1 MFRSGITRREAE
13 EIANEKVNILRNE
26 IDRHYATDAAL
37 SAVRSELKALRWTI
51 GLVGIG
57 VSVIVVVIRLTM

>member
-13 EIANEKVNILRNE
+13 EIANE
-26 IDRHYATDAAL
+26 IDKHYATDAAL

>member
-13 EIANEKVNILRNE
+13 EIANEKVNTLRNE
-26 IDRHYATDAAL
+26 IDKHYATDAEL

-51 GLVGIG
+51 SLVGIG
-57 VSVIVVVIRLTM
+57 VSIVVIVIRLTM

>member
-13 EIANEKVNILRNE
+13 EIANEKVNTLRNE
-26 IDRHYATDAAL
+26 IDKHYATDAAL

-51 GLVGIG
+51 SLVGIG
-57 VSVIVVVIRLTM
+57 VSIVVIVIRLTM